1 MRLTVILDEEE
12 QMALAILA
20 QKERRNPKAQAA
32 IEIRRALENAGFLAP
47 VNGNRSPQV
56 EVRA

>member
-1 MRLTVILDEEE
+1 MRLTVILDEDE
-12 QMALAILA
+12 QRALAILA

-47 VNGNRSPQV
+47 TAGNKSQA
-56 EVRA
+56 EASA